1 MPDGKYPVILPRKA
15 VLPIPPKDSSSAF
28 RGLHPQ
34 PTPKENRLLSY
45 AEAVRTLVRTKGP
58 AGCWLPSSRP
68 SCVPVV
74 LGPCASSRR
83 CGARERDSNQASPQ
97 TDSGLGC
104 LPTSPSPVTLLTSLL
119 AAEGGSYR
127 KRRGNKAF

>member
-1 MPDGKYPVILPRKA
+1 MILPRKV

-34 PTPKENRLLSY
+34 PTPQENRLLSY
-45 AEAVRTLVRTKGP
+45 PEAVRTLVRTKGLLGAGSLP
-58 AGCWLPSSRP
+58 AGPPRG
-68 SCVPVV
+68 PVA

-83 CGARERDSNQASPQ
+83 CGARKRDSSQASTQ

-104 LPTSPSPVTLLTSLL
+104 LPTFPSPVTLLTSLL

-127 KRRGNKAF
+127 KRHGNKAF

>member
-34 PTPKENRLLSY
+34 PTLKENRLLSY
-45 AEAVRTLVRTKGP
+45 PEAVRTLVRTKGP

-74 LGPCASSRR
+74 LGPCASS
-83 CGARERDSNQASPQ
+83 D
-97 TDSGLGC
+97 
-104 LPTSPSPVTLLTSLL
+104 
-119 AAEGGSYR
+119 AAEQGKGTVTKQVPKLTRAWAASQPLP
-127 KRRGNKAF
+127 AQ